1 MERPYVICHM
11 LMALDGKI
19 DGPFFTADETVPALH
34 KYGEVRKLFDC
45 PATVYGTTTM
55 AGGYADGYVSDLPE
69 TELTFP
75 REDYLGG
82 CDVKNYIVSLDG
94 EGVLAWHG
102 KYLEKKGR
110 PKAHVIEVLT
120 EKVSDRYLAYLRGFG
135 ISYLFAGKETIDCEA
150 LLRKLKTLFGIERV
164 LLAGGGITNQAFAA
178 AGLIDELSIVLA
190 PTADG
195 DSGSASLF
203 ETGGFS
209 SAAPVAFSLKA
220 VEQIEGDTL
229 WLRYTSK
236 IRGGRHETQNFR
248 KRSDCI
254 GHQVG

>member
-11 LMALDGKI
+11 LTALDGKVN
-19 DGPFFTADETVPALH
+19 GPFFSAPETMPALH
-34 KYGEVRKLFDC
+34 KYGEVRKFYDC
-45 PATVYGTTTM
+45 PATIYGTTTM
-55 AGGYADGYVSDLPE
+55 AEGYADGFVTVLPKSE
-69 TELTFP
+69 RTFP
-75 REDYLGG
+75 REDHLGDS
-82 CDVKNYIVSLDG
+82 DVKNYIVSLDG
-94 EGVLAWHG
+94 EGVLKWHE

-135 ISYLFAGKETIDCEA
+135 ISYLFAGKETIDCA
-150 LLRKLKTLFGIERV
+150 LLLQKLKTLFGIDRV
-164 LLAGGGITNQAFAA
+164 LLAGGGVTNQVFAA

-195 DSGSASLF
+195 ESGSASLF

-220 VEQIEGDTL
+220 VGKIENDTL
-229 WLRYTSK
+229 WLRYTAK
-236 IRGGRHETQNFR
+236 
-248 KRSDCI
+248 K
-254 GHQVG
+254 

>member
-1 MERPYVICHM
+1 
-11 LMALDGKI
+11 MALDGKI
-19 DGPFFTADETVPALH
+19 DGAFFSAPETMPALR
-34 KYGEVRKLFDC
+34 KYGEVRKFYDC

-55 AGGYADGYVSDLPE
+55 AEGYANGFVSELPE
-69 TELTFP
+69 IERTFP

-82 CDVKNYIVSLDG
+82 SDAKNYIVSLDG
-94 EGVLAWHG
+94 EGVLRWHG

-135 ISYLFAGKETIDCEA
+135 ISYLFAGKNTIDCTL
-150 LLRKLKTLFGIERV
+150 LLRKLKTFFGIERV
-164 LLAGGGITNQAFAA
+164 LLAGGGVTNQAFAA

-209 SAAPVAFSLKA
+209 SAAPAAFSLKA
-220 VEQIEGDTL
+220 VEQIENDTI
-229 WLRYTSK
+229 WLRYISK
-236 IRGGRHETQNFR
+236 NRMTTERERILE
-248 KRSDCI
+248 
-254 GHQVG
+254 